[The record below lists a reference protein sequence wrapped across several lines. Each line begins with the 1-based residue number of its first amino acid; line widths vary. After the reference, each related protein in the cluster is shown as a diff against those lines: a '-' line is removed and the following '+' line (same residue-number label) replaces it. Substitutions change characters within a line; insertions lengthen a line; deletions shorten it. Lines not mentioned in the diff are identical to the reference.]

1 MTTPKS
7 LDDIDTM
14 EEHGMLPWN
23 KLEKTFKSNKLNEFV
38 DKVGE
43 TNNFSKDTSAA
54 LKIVLREKL
63 NRKQLQKSKDVVYD
77 LVAGEITNIPC
88 LLFSENAF
96 SFKQTDAASP
106 LTSLAPKNKTIR
118 LKNTSI

>member
-7 LDDIDTM
+7 LDEIDTM
-14 EEHGMLPWN
+14 EEHSMLPWN
-23 KLEKTFKSNKLNEFV
+23 KLEKTFKSNKLNDFV

-43 TNNFSKDTSAA
+43 KNGFSKDTSTA
-54 LKIVLREKL
+54 LKTVLKEKL

-77 LVAGEITNIPC
+77 LVAGEITDIPC
-88 LLFSENAF
+88 LLFSENSF
-96 SFKQTDAASP
+96 SFKQTDAVSP

-118 LKNTSI
+118 KT

>member
-1 MTTPKS
+1 MATPKS

-23 KLEKTFKSNKLNEFV
+23 KLEKTFKANKLNEFV

-43 TNNFSKDTSAA
+43 LNKFSKDTSAA
-54 LKIVLREKL
+54 LKTVLKEKL

-88 LLFSENAF
+88 LLFSENSF
-96 SFKQTDAASP
+96 SFKQTDAVSP

-118 LKNTSI
+118 RP